1 MILCIMAYYDQSRN
15 RTDHIKTK
23 KGEGNDAQRAACVQT
38 GGCCA
43 GSFSGGVA
51 SLESQM
57 LFDVYPKHGEVQLE
71 AKAVFH
77 F

>member
-1 MILCIMAYYDQSRN
+1 MILCVIAYYDQSRN

-23 KGEGNDAQRAACVQT
+23 KGEGNDAELSFAQRAVCVQR

-57 LFDVYPKHGEVQLE
+57 LFDVYLKHGEVQ
-71 AKAVFH
+71 
-77 F
+77 